1 MNKNVLRS
9 SIIAF
14 LAAIICVTGFIRIMV
29 PGLQS
34 GIVIQNAMCILTAVL
49 LGGLW
54 GAAPSALFFFA
65 GVIGLPVFA
74 GWKGGFSVLMDI
86 NGGYRIGWV
95 MGALTAGLISGSASV
110 AEKKTTVKY
119 VIRLSIAVFAGM
131 LALYLPEV
139 FYVIGYKSSQAFD
152 ATTLEKLGMDVS
164 LAGQQIGVAGALKI
178 FFSMFFAPF
187 LLVDSIKAV
196 LVILLSIKIRPI
208 VAQYLFDSSEKQSE
222 AE

>member
-1 MNKNVLRS
+1 
-9 SIIAF
+9 
-14 LAAIICVTGFIRIMV
+14 
-29 PGLQS
+29 
-34 GIVIQNAMCILTAVL
+34 
-49 LGGLW
+49 
-54 GAAPSALFFFA
+54 
-65 GVIGLPVFA
+65 
-74 GWKGGFSVLMDI
+74 
-86 NGGYRIGWV
+86 

-110 AEKKTTVKY
+110 AEKKTTVKH

-152 ATTLEKLGMDVS
+152 AATLEKLGMDVS
-164 LAGQQIGVAGALKI
+164 LAGQQIGVAGSLKI

-187 LLVDSIKAV
+187 LLVDSIKAI